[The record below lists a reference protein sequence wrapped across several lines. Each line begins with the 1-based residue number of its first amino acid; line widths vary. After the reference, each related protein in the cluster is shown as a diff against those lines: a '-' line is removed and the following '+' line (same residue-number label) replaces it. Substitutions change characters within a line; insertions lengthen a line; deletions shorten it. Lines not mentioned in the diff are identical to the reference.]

1 MRRLLEPNVELELY
15 DAEHVVLRL
24 SGLDDGKPLEI
35 VLEDARWKELSRR
48 RVTLRFNEWVL
59 ARGGIG

>member
-15 DAEHVVLRL
+15 DDEHVIVRIA
-24 SGLDDGKPLEI
+24 GLADEKPLEI

-48 RVTLRFNEWVL
+48 RVTLRFNEWAL